1 MNAMKNKI
9 QSQRGASITFALLL
23 FLVCAMVCS
32 VVIVAATTTGGRMS
46 NLPDIDQRYYAVSS
60 AAELLGNT
68 LDEQVVTVVKSR
80 ERTIVNKY
88 KADDTRDGDPVKTPK
103 ALITEIYPGDP
114 SEDSTLLKVES
125 SYSLLTSIADKL
137 TNNVLIDMDEDTVKP
152 TPRESTDTFPIK
164 VSRKINA
171 TGDLKLS
178 SDSSL
183 TNIEGLAILSVDIY
197 QQLDE
202 DGTLTFYVSKPV
214 KNSSGNVTG
223 AYTLRLI
230 FAADKTK
237 DCVSHTEHGVSV
249 ADETGKYTVTDTET
263 KTTTIKYKWTLT
275 RIEKSIVPTGFPVL
289 A

>member
-9 QSQRGASITFALLL
+9 KSQRGASITFALLL
-23 FLVCAMVCS
+23 FLVCAMVS
-32 VVIVAATTTGGRMS
+32 GVVIVAATTAGGRMS

-60 AAELLGNT
+60 AAELLGNA

-88 KADDTRDGDPVKTPK
+88 KPDDTQDGSPVKTPK
-103 ALITEIYPGDP
+103 SIITEIYPGDP
-114 SEDSTLLKVES
+114 SEDSALLKVES

-137 TNNVLIDMDEDTVKP
+137 TNNVLTNMDEDTVKP
-152 TPRESTDTFPIK
+152 TPRESTETFPIK

-171 TGDLKLS
+171 TGALNLS
-178 SDSSL
+178 SDSL
-183 TNIEGLAILSVDIY
+183 TNDEGLAILSVEIY

-214 KNSSGNVTG
+214 KNSEGTVTG

-237 DCVSHTEHGVSV
+237 DSIYHTEHGTPVV
-249 ADETGKYTVTDTET
+249 DGTGEYTVTDTET
-263 KTTTIKYKWTLT
+263 KVTTIKYKWTLT
-275 RIEKSIVPTGFPVL
+275 RIEKSTVPTGFPALV
-289 A
+289 

>member
-9 QSQRGASITFALLL
+9 KSQRGASITFALLL
-23 FLVCAMVCS
+23 FLVCAMVS
-32 VVIVAATTTGGRMS
+32 GVVIVAATTAGGRMS

-60 AAELLGNT
+60 AAELLGNA

-88 KADDTRDGDPVKTPK
+88 KADDTQDGSPVKTPN

-114 SEDSTLLKVES
+114 SADSTLLKVES

-137 TNNVLIDMDEDTVKP
+137 TNNVLTNMDEDTVKP
-152 TPRESTDTFPIK
+152 TPRESTETFPIK
-164 VSRKINA
+164 VTRKINA
-171 TGDLKLS
+171 TGALNLS
-178 SDSSL
+178 SDSL
-183 TNIEGLAILSVDIY
+183 TDDEGLAILSVEIY

-214 KNSSGNVTG
+214 KNSEGTVTG

-237 DCVSHTEHGVSV
+237 DSIYHTEHGTPVV
-249 ADETGKYTVTDTET
+249 DGTGKYTVTDTET
-263 KTTTIKYKWTLT
+263 KVTTIKYKWTLT
-275 RIEKSIVPTGFPVL
+275 RIEKSTVPTGFPALV
-289 A
+289 